1 MNRIIFLLILVF
13 FVTAS
18 FAVSKDEKITFTDV
32 KKQTEEFIG
41 YYNTIKLTPDQQK
54 VKEEAL
60 GSIPAPCCKE
70 YTMATCCCPCN
81 LAKSVWGL
89 SNYLITE
96 KNYDAARLKKAVQ
109 EWIEFIH
116 PGGYKG
122 DSCSNGRC
130 GQSFAND
137 GCGGMKDQVVY

>member
-1 MNRIIFLLILVF
+1 MNRIAFLLILIF
-13 FVTAS
+13 FVTSS
-18 FAVSKDEKITFTDV
+18 FAAPKEEKIAFTDV

-41 YYNTIKLTPDQQK
+41 YYNSIKLTPEQEK
-54 VKEEAL
+54 IKEEAL

-89 SNYLITE
+89 SNYLIAE
-96 KNYDAARLKKAVQ
+96 QNYDAVRLKKTVQ

-116 PGGYKG
+116 PAGYQG
-122 DSCSNGRC
+122 DSCSSGRC